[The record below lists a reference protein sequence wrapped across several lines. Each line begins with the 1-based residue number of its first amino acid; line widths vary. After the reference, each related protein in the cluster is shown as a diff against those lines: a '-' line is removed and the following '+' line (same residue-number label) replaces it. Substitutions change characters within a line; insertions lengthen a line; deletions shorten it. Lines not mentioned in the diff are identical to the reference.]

1 MRVNAN
7 IFREYDIRGVVER
20 DLAGE
25 VPELIGR
32 AYGSELRRIRQG
44 ASRLTVAL
52 GRDNRPS
59 SNGLAEGVA
68 RGLRAAGID
77 VIDVGTVP
85 TPVLY
90 HAAIKLETDGGIQI
104 TGSHNPPEYN
114 GFKMVVGGRAL
125 YGEAIQRL

>member
-77 VIDVGTVP
+77 ANGVGAVP
-85 TPVLY
+85 TAGRYRAVIELDT
-90 HAAIKLETDGGIQI
+90 EGGGQG
-104 TGSHNPPEYN
+104 TGTLNPPEHS
-114 GFKMVVGGRAL
+114 
-125 YGEAIQRL
+125 RLQTGVAG